1 MILFDKEIGVLFC
14 KTIIYKTISKIN
26 ITSNQLEQFDKLN
39 HQNNHGVEDK
49 YRIIGNDIFSSID
62 NLFYVYHKKH
72 TILFKLS
79 KVEKKNKSYDLNG
92 TIIKKYVVP

>member
-26 ITSNQLEQFDKLN
+26 ITSNQLEQFNKLN

-62 NLFYVYHKKH
+62 NLFYVYHKN
-72 TILFKLS
+72 IQYF
-79 KVEKKNKSYDLNG
+79 LNCQRLKRR
-92 TIIKKYVVP
+92 TRAMT